1 MYGVQVGC
9 GGRDRLVDCCIC
21 GQKGVCVCVETGV

>member
-9 GGRDRLVDCCIC
+9 GGRDGLVDCVC